1 MSNSVRK
8 VGYFTTAVSNRPGQG
23 ARILD
28 ALRQSGV
35 NLLAFTGFPDGA
47 GAQIDFV
54 PDDNVKFQRAARKA
68 GLRIRKKKVGFL
80 VQGPDRVGAISDI
93 MRRLAAAK
101 INVTAIDAVT
111 AGKRRFGAILW
122 VKPANV
128 AKAARVLRAR

>member
-35 NLLAFTGFPDGA
+35 NLLAFTGFPDGG

-54 PDDNVKFQRAARKA
+54 PADNGKFLRAARKA
-68 GLRIRKKKVGFL
+68 GLRLRKKKTGFL
-80 VQGPDRVGAISDI
+80 VQGKDRVGAISDI
-93 MRRLAAAK
+93 MKRLAAAK

-111 AGKRRFGAILW
+111 AGKGRFGAILW
-122 VKPANV
+122 VKAANV
-128 AKAARVLRAR
+128 ARASRVLRAR